1 MYDVIDYC
9 NENNLP
15 ELLLCIDFEKAF
27 DSLDSNFMH
36 KVLEAFGLKNDLIRW
51 INVFYNNIKS
61 TVLVNCQT
69 SEWFPVKRGC
79 RQGDP
84 ISPYLFI
91 LCAEILAIMIKEN
104 KDIRGIVVGQV
115 EHKLSQ
121 FADDTELFQNGDRKS
136 FEETMRVLEDWK
148 QIGPKN

>member
-1 MYDVIDYC
+1 M
-9 NENNLP
+9 
-15 ELLLCIDFEKAF
+15 
-27 DSLDSNFMH
+27 
-36 KVLEAFGLKNDLIRW
+36 IRW

-61 TVLVNCQT
+61 TVLVNGQT

-104 KDIRGIVVGQV
+104 KYIRGIVIGQV

-121 FADDTELFQNGDRKS
+121 FPDDTGLLQHRERKS
-136 FEETMRVLEDWK
+136 FEETVRVLEDF
-148 QIGPKN
+148 KNKSGLHYDSMYRK

>member
-1 MYDVIDYC
+1 M
-9 NENNLP
+9 
-15 ELLLCIDFEKAF
+15 LCTNFEKAF
-27 DSLDSNFMH
+27 DSLDWNCMH
-36 KVLEAFGLKNDLIRW
+36 KVLEAFGFKNDLIRW

-148 QIGPKN
+148 

>member
-1 MYDVIDYC
+1 
-9 NENNLP
+9 
-15 ELLLCIDFEKAF
+15 
-27 DSLDSNFMH
+27 MH
-36 KVLEAFGLKNDLIRW
+36 KVLEAFGFKNDLIRW

-104 KDIRGIVVGQV
+104 KYIRGIVIGQV

-121 FADDTELFQNGDRKS
+121 FPDDTGLLQHRERKS
-136 FEETMRVLEDWK
+136 FEETVRVLEDFGNK
-148 QIGPKN
+148 SGLNIMIVCIGSEKNSNVRYFPHLNFE